1 MMSNG
6 IYVIE
11 TDCMLP
17 VDALTPYSKNAK
29 KHPKEQIEEIK
40 ASIRHFGMDDPIGVW
55 GDKNLIVEGHGRLI
69 ACKELGIE
77 TVPCIRLDHLTAE
90 QRKAY
95 TIAHNKTNMDS
106 GFDMEILEGEL
117 AEITEIDMSDFGDFG
132 LGDASGQ
139 DETVNNIKED
149 EYDGTLPDIPKAK
162 RGDVYALGNH
172 RLMCG
177 DSTILADVEK
187 LMGGHLADLVVTEP
201 PYNMGYC
208 GAGGTRTKQI
218 LNDKMSEDDFA
229 RFLSAIYANYL
240 CSMKDGATIYVFYKE
255 LGTGIFIT
263 AMSNAG
269 LTYKQELIWV
279 KNSLVLGGSKY
290 QSMYEPFLMGCKG
303 KKIAIWNGKR
313 KERSVI
319 ESVDLMDEE
328 ELRKTVRD
336 LCECIPTD
344 VIRENKTLKN
354 DLHPTMKPVRLIG
367 KLIINSS
374 NKGDTVLD
382 LFGGSGTTL
391 IAAEQL
397 QRNAYLMELDP
408 QYVDV
413 IIDRWEKITGRK
425 AVLLESRS

>member
-1 MMSNG
+1 
-6 IYVIE
+6 
-11 TDCMLP
+11 
-17 VDALTPYSKNAK
+17 
-29 KHPKEQIEEIK
+29 
-40 ASIRHFGMDDPIGVW
+40 
-55 GDKNLIVEGHGRLI
+55 
-69 ACKELGIE
+69 
-77 TVPCIRLDHLTAE
+77 
-90 QRKAY
+90 
-95 TIAHNKTNMDS
+95 
-106 GFDMEILEGEL
+106 
-117 AEITEIDMSDFGDFG
+117 
-132 LGDASGQ
+132 
-139 DETVNNIKED
+139 
-149 EYDGTLPDIPKAK
+149 
-162 RGDVYALGNH
+162 
-172 RLMCG
+172 
-177 DSTILADVEK
+177 
-187 LMGGHLADLVVTEP
+187 
-201 PYNMGYC
+201 
-208 GAGGTRTKQI
+208 
-218 LNDKMSEDDFA
+218 
-229 RFLSAIYANYL
+229 
-240 CSMKDGATIYVFYKE
+240 
-255 LGTGIFIT
+255 
-263 AMSNAG
+263 
-269 LTYKQELIWV
+269 
-279 KNSLVLGGSKY
+279 
-290 QSMYEPFLMGCKG
+290 MGCKG

-425 AVLLESRS
+425 AVLMESRS